1 MSADPVSSILI
12 DLSRDAESDLSR
24 VRLCVFSGV
33 MVHVVGM
40 HALQDW
46 LYVVALSSFS
56 NLLTV
61 HVHARDV
68 DYFVLV
74 LNRMHG

>member
-1 MSADPVSSILI
+1 M
-12 DLSRDAESDLSR
+12 
-24 VRLCVFSGV
+24 RLCIFRGV
-33 MVHVVGM
+33 IAHVVGM

-46 LYVVALSSFS
+46 LYVVALSSLS

-68 DYFVLV
+68 DYFVFV
-74 LNRMHG
+74 LNGMLR